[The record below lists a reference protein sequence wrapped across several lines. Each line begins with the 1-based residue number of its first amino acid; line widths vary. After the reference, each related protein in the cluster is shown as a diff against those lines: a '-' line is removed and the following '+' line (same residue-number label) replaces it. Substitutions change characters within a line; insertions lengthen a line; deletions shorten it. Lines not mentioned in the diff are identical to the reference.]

1 MIERIRQIYLDN
13 EIFQYIIKIKKINF
27 KRISTNLTK
36 KNVKLK
42 LKNCEISDELFQIK
56 NKLYVLDDEFL
67 QITLIKYIYKLSFE
81 NYINRV
87 VIYNRINIH
96 YY

>member
-56 NKLYVLDDEFL
+56 NKLYVLDDKFL